1 MRTIEYWEVTECYDR
16 DSKLIG
22 NFSDEQVAH
31 HFGSG
36 KNSMYRSVHKR
47 VFTIFDTIEDFE
59 NNTREKI
66 RERALAKLTTE
77 ERIALGLT
85 AK

>member
-1 MRTIEYWEVTECYDR
+1 MKTIEYWEVTESYDR
-16 DSKLIG
+16 DSKNIG
-22 NFSDEQVAH
+22 NFSDEQVAN
-31 HFGSG
+31 HFSGG

-66 RERALAKLTTE
+66 RERALAKLTVE
-77 ERIALGLT
+77 EKTALGL
-85 AK
+85 K